1 MKINRALKVC
11 AVGCAAALMTAAL
24 AACNSDKGDEAYF
37 DTINTY
43 NFWDNEGSES
53 IPQPNVGQMVWDF
66 LNAPSEDGRAKKV
79 AFIGY
84 DGCRADALINS
95 IVSGAEGGVTQKNP
109 NSALNKILDEGG
121 YIYHAYAGGLKGTA
135 TEQHTSTAPG
145 WSALTTRVWGQLNGI
160 TNNGMAKNI
169 NYKTFMLQAA
179 EELGMRATFGAS
191 WQPHFTENYV
201 DEIQYVKDH
210 PEIQMTYHL
219 VANDAELR
227 DYLISCVTA
236 GSENE
241 KDIIFGTFEGTDH
254 AGHDTGFGNQNQDYI
269 DGFLSEEQMAL
280 DILNA
285 IESRPTYAQE
295 DWLFIIA
302 TDHGG
307 IETSHGGQTL
317 EERSTWVASNKPFDK
332 KYMSSGYNG
341 YEVTETTVVA
351 EG

>member
-1 MKINRALKVC
+1 MKINRVLKVC
-11 AVGCAAALMTAAL
+11 AVGCVAAL
-24 AACNSDKGDEAYF
+24 AVASFFGCNSSNQGDEEYLNQVDAYS
-37 DTINTY
+37 
-43 NFWDNEGSES
+43 FWDNEASES

-66 LNAPSEDGRAKKV
+66 LNTPSEDGRAKKV

-95 IVSGAEGGVTQKNP
+95 IVSGAEGGVTEANE
-109 NSALNKILDEGG
+109 NSALNKILDAGG

-160 TNNGMAKNI
+160 TDNGMPKNI

-219 VANDAELR
+219 VKDDAELR

-317 EERSTWVASNKPFDK
+317 EERSTWVSSNKPFDK

-341 YEVTETTVVA
+341 YEIEETTVQA
-351 EG
+351 